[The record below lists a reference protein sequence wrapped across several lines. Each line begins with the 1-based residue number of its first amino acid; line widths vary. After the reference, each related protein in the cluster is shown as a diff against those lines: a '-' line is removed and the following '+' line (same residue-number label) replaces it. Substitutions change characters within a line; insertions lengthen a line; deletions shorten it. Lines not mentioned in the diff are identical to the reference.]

1 MLNPPS
7 SLHSPLV
14 KRALLS
20 VSNKDGIVDLAKEL
34 HEREVEIIA
43 TGGTA
48 KALHEAGVPSC
59 DVSEVTD
66 FPEMMD
72 GRLKTLH
79 PRIHGG
85 LLARRESPDH
95 CKAMS
100 DHDIENIDLLVV
112 NLYPFE
118 ETLKRTDDEAELIEN
133 TDIGG
138 PAMIRAAA
146 KNHDHVC
153 VLTSPEEYDYLL
165 SDMHEYNGATSDA
178 LRRYLAALAFHRTS
192 RYDAAISEWMKGIM
206 HSYLRANQVANEEL
220 SDSINRLSRINS
232 NFQEAVFKCV
242 ETKGNKWE
250 EEILSCLKA
259 TRAAQKRFSDDIAR
273 ICDIY
278 SSPYKDLCRRSNK
291 WAEMVVRLHDDW
303 GHTLAGSGA
312 DEIVFNT
319 KIIFDIETV
328 GRDWV
333 RYNTKLSSEFDNNR
347 QKVFEDAIAEKA
359 G

>member
-7 SLHSPLV
+7 SLQSPLV

-34 HEREVEIIA
+34 HERDVEIIA

-48 KALHEAGVPSC
+48 KALHEAGVPSY

-95 CKAMS
+95 RKAMS

-118 ETLKRTDDEAELIEN
+118 ETLERTDDEAELIEN

-146 KNHDHVC
+146 KNHAHVC
-153 VLTSPEEYDYLL
+153 VLTSPKEYRYFL

-178 LRRYLAALAFHRTS
+178 LRRYLAALAFYRTS
-192 RYDAAISEWMKGIM
+192 RYDAAISEWMGEVM
-206 HSYLRANQVANEEL
+206 RSYLGANQVANEEL
-220 SDSINRLSRINS
+220 SDIINRLSRINS
-232 NFQEAVFKCV
+232 NFQEASFKCAD
-242 ETKGNKWE
+242 TKSNKWE
-250 EEILSCLKA
+250 EEFFSCFEA
-259 TRAAQKRFSDDIAR
+259 TRVAQKGFADSIAR
-273 ICDIY
+273 FYDLY
-278 SSPYKDLCRRSNK
+278 SSLCKNLPMCSNK
-291 WAEMVVRLHDDW
+291 WAEVVVRLYDDREY
-303 GHTLAGSGA
+303 TLTDFDAEKIVFSA
-312 DEIVFNT
+312 RAVFNT
-319 KIIFDIETV
+319 DTADRESM
-328 GRDWV
+328 WH
-333 RYNTKLSSEFDNNR
+333 NPELSFEFDNNH
-347 QKVFEDAIAEKA
+347 QKIFEDVIAEKA